1 MLPFIA
7 LVCFYKFGDS
17 MVSSLIGPFLRDTGL
32 TKESIA
38 IMKGTVGSLA
48 SLAGAGLGGWMA
60 YRAGRRGTLFA
71 CGVMQS
77 LSLLLYVAAA
87 AGLGGVG
94 LLWVATVTEH
104 LLGSMATVALF
115 TLMMDA
121 SDPEHAGTDYTLL
134 ACAVVVRDGAR
145 ELRGRG
151 DRRCG
156 GLCREFHARASSC
169 RSQGASCWCA
179 ALDRRA
185 GSGTHAAGLDC
196 GLTASPHDRGIFA
209 YAARAAVEVR
219 MQDLRQYVI
228 DIPDFPKPGILFR
241 DISPLLRRH
250 FGATIEAIEGLFSED
265 EWQSVDAVAGIESRG
280 FILASAL
287 AERRDKGFVPIR
299 KKGKLPPPVVDIAY
313 DLEYGTGVL
322 EMQAGQGRLL
332 LIDDVLATGGTLTAS
347 VALSRQAGYSIQGV
361 GVLIDIGIAP
371 GFRCNDHEPRV
382 VLQYG

>member
-1 MLPFIA
+1 
-7 LVCFYKFGDS
+7 
-17 MVSSLIGPFLRDTGL
+17 
-32 TKESIA
+32 
-38 IMKGTVGSLA
+38 
-48 SLAGAGLGGWMA
+48 
-60 YRAGRRGTLFA
+60 
-71 CGVMQS
+71 
-77 LSLLLYVAAA
+77 
-87 AGLGGVG
+87 
-94 LLWVATVTEH
+94 
-104 LLGSMATVALF
+104 
-115 TLMMDA
+115 
-121 SDPEHAGTDYTLL
+121 
-134 ACAVVVRDGAR
+134 
-145 ELRGRG
+145 
-151 DRRCG
+151 
-156 GLCREFHARASSC
+156 
-169 RSQGASCWCA
+169 
-179 ALDRRA
+179 
-185 GSGTHAAGLDC
+185 
-196 GLTASPHDRGIFA
+196 
-209 YAARAAVEVR
+209 
-219 MQDLRQYVI
+219 MQDLRRYVI

-332 LIDDVLATGGTLTAS
+332 LVDDVLATGGTLNAS
-347 VALSRQAGYSIQGV
+347 VALSRQAGYSIQGI